1 MIVNDKLFIGG
12 EWVASTGRETLEV
25 ISPLTE
31 ETIAKV
37 PEATTEDIDCA
48 VAAARRAFDEGPWP
62 QMPASERADAI
73 ARLST
78 ALQARA
84 QQYADCIT
92 QEMGCP
98 SKWSLMGQVFSATM
112 VLDTYADIARSFAFE
127 DRRTGGLGQPVTVRR
142 VPIGVAAGIIPWN
155 VPLFIMAMKLGPA
168 MAAGVPLVIKPAPE
182 TPLDAYLL
190 AEAVIEAGLPP
201 GVVNIVAARTEGSE
215 YLVRH
220 PGIDKVAFTGS
231 TNVGRR
237 IGAIC
242 GEQIKRVSLELGGK
256 SAAILLEDVDL
267 AAQIGELAGA
277 GLMNNGQACG
287 GQTRILAP
295 RSRYAEV
302 VDALGAHIGALKVGD
317 PMDAMTDIGPLV
329 SRRQR
334 DRVEGY
340 IEAGKRDGARAVTG
354 GGRPAG
360 MGRGWFVEPTV
371 FADVDNSMKIAREE
385 IFGPVLAVIP
395 YSDENE
401 AVAIA
406 NDSDYGLCGSVWTK
420 DLEHGQRV
428 AARIRTGCVAL
439 NSGVILDFRSPFG
452 GFKRSGLGRELGPE
466 GLHEYVELQ
475 SIIMPFA

>member
-1 MIVNDKLFIGG
+1 MIVQDKLFIGG
-12 EWVASTGRETLEV
+12 EWTAPSSRATLEV

-31 ETIAKV
+31 ETLARV
-37 PEATTEDIDCA
+37 PDGTPEDMDRAI
-48 VAAARRAFDEGPWP
+48 AAARRALEDGPWP
-62 QMPASERADAI
+62 RMSCAERADAI
-73 ARLST
+73 SRLSAAIQT
-78 ALQARA
+78 RA
-84 QQYADCIT
+84 QAIADCIT

-98 SKWSLMGQVFSATM
+98 AKWSILGQVLSSTM
-112 VLDTYADIARSFAFE
+112 VLDTYADIARSLKLE
-127 DRRTGGLGQPVTVRR
+127 DRRTGGLGQPVVVRQ
-142 VPIGVAAGIIPWN
+142 VPVGVAAGIIPWN

-168 MAAGVPLVIKPAPE
+168 MAAGVPLVLKPAPE

-190 AEAVIEAGLPP
+190 AEAVIEAGIPP
-201 GVVNIVAARTEGSE
+201 GVINIVAAGTEASE
-215 YLVRH
+215 HLVRH
-220 PGIDKVAFTGS
+220 PGVDKVAFTGS
-231 TNVGRR
+231 TSVGKR

-256 SAAILLEDVDL
+256 SAAVLLEDFDIDT
-267 AAQIGELAGA
+267 QIAELAGA

-295 RSRYAEV
+295 RSRYSEI
-302 VDALGAHIGALKVGD
+302 VDALAAHIGALVVGD
-317 PMDAMTDIGPLV
+317 PMDPATDIGPLV

-334 DRVEGY
+334 ERVEGY
-340 IEAGKRDGARAVTG
+340 IEAGKRDGARVATG
-354 GGRPAG
+354 GGRPSG
-360 MGRGWFVEPTV
+360 MQRGWFVDPTV

-395 YSDENE
+395 YGDERE

-420 DLEHGQRV
+420 DIERAGKV
-428 AARIRTGCVAL
+428 AVQIRTGCVAV

-466 GLHEYVELQ
+466 GIHAYVEYQ
-475 SIIMPFA
+475 SVILPAS